1 MHRYKNLS
9 GAAKKSFA
17 RTILFDSVYFSIM
30 MYQTVAMCK
39 AGKRKKKNV
48 ATLDEL
54 KMYFVVI
61 AKLTLTFPME
71 KIQKR

>member
-17 RTILFDSVYFSIM
+17 STTLFDSVHFSIM

-39 AGKRKKKNV
+39 AGESTLKNV
-48 ATLDEL
+48 TTLDEL